1 LEKGL
6 GKAWTPA
13 IADAWNAAYETLSAF
28 MISEAYA
35 VPRLLSKEGSQV
47 EGRQVMKAAK

>member
-28 MISEAYA
+28 MISEAY
-35 VPRLLSKEGSQV
+35 
-47 EGRQVMKAAK
+47 GRPKAAK